1 MESMKQIKPAQ
12 QLVQQE
18 DSSAINPN
26 NLSLS
31 SVSSPEIKMSAQRI
45 VIEQV
50 DDNPYQ
56 FGQENA
62 QQEKT
67 NSFQTF
73 QALSAGRP
81 REFGDQITNNMSV

>member
-1 MESMKQIKPAQ
+1 
-12 QLVQQE
+12 
-18 DSSAINPN
+18 
-26 NLSLS
+26 
-31 SVSSPEIKMSAQRI
+31 MSAQRI

-81 REFGDQITNNMSV
+81 REFGDQITNNMSA